1 MVMGLL
7 AKLLLTKQLQ
17 FKDGLINF
25 KELTMTLL
33 PSVLVGELTE
43 YFLKEK
49 KIPKLYMISWYWG
62 FILVRHVVREF
73 KLKKAEDIYSL
84 GMDLGEAL
92 GIGLYKTHD
101 YYPGRYTHFV
111 ISNNP
116 FLKYLDPE
124 KYKGQSVDAFI
135 SGCMAGGGC
144 FVHNA
149 VCQNIET
156 KCKMRGDEVCD
167 FLTGTEQELKNRGLW
182 EKVYELY
189 NLDKL
194 YPLQK
199 DIFKNYTDKQENK
212 MLEKIIDEL

>member
-1 MVMGLL
+1 MGLL

-17 FKDGLINF
+17 FKDGIINF
-25 KELTMTLL
+25 KELTMSLL
-33 PSVLVGELTE
+33 PSVLIGELTE

-49 KIPKLYMISWYWG
+49 KIPRLYMISWYWG
-62 FILVRHVVREF
+62 YILVRHVVREF
-73 KLKKAEDIYSL
+73 KLKKPEDIYSL

-116 FLKYLDPE
+116 FLKYLSPK
-124 KYKGQSVDAFI
+124 KYKGQCVDAFI

-156 KCKMRGDEVCD
+156 KCKMRGDSVCD

-182 EKVYELY
+182 ERTYELY
-189 NLDKL
+189 NLEKI

-199 DIFKNYTDKQENK
+199 EIFNNYTDAQESK